1 MLKDRIKLKDRKNL
15 HSVSKNTHNSSKSLI
30 YSIRNRLIL
39 LYTCSTGLILTA
51 VLIFAA
57 VIMDRQ
63 TERSQINAFQNNYIT
78 INQTVQS
85 GYQISNLWMAEME
98 TKNHLI
104 IHIEDNRSPFLFQGS
119 WIVPTDRQTLVSKVK
134 ELAAADNIN
143 TGIRPISLNELQ
155 SPIYTV
161 KGDKNDKY
169 LGEVF
174 IAPGKNGFRSVIVL
188 QYVSYSEAANLKQK
202 LILILLYVAGVAA
215 LFFVSRQMVSKAL
228 IPVEE
233 SRRRQTEFIAAASH
247 ELKSP
252 LAVIRAN
259 ASALMLEPERA
270 GFFTTGIEKECKRM
284 AALIEDMLLLASA
297 DARTWKIKKEI
308 LDLDTLLIEF
318 YDLFYPYCKEQ
329 GKELKLAVPD
339 TMLPKTEGDGERIK
353 QILAVLID
361 NATVYTSEND
371 TIYLRGYTKKNRI
384 YLEVED
390 HGAGIAQEKKAEIF
404 ERFYREDKSRKDKA
418 HFGLGLSI
426 AKELTELHGG
436 SITVADTK
444 GGGATFIVSLPV
456 YK

>member
-1 MLKDRIKLKDRKNL
+1 
-15 HSVSKNTHNSSKSLI
+15 
-30 YSIRNRLIL
+30 
-39 LYTCSTGLILTA
+39 
-51 VLIFAA
+51 
-57 VIMDRQ
+57 
-63 TERSQINAFQNNYIT
+63 
-78 INQTVQS
+78 
-85 GYQISNLWMAEME
+85 
-98 TKNHLI
+98 
-104 IHIEDNRSPFLFQGS
+104 
-119 WIVPTDRQTLVSKVK
+119 VK

-155 SPIYTV
+155 SRIYSV

-174 IAPGKNGFRSVIVL
+174 VVPDKNGFRSVIVL
-188 QYVSYSEAANLKQK
+188 QYISYSEAANLKQK
-202 LILILLYVAGVAA
+202 LILILLNLAGLAA
-215 LFFVSRQMVSKAL
+215 LFLVSRQMVSKAL

-270 GFFTTGIEKECKRM
+270 GFFTTGIEKECKRL

-297 DARTWKIKKEI
+297 DARTWKIKKDI
-308 LDLDTLLIEF
+308 LDLDTLLIEI

-329 GKELKLAVPD
+329 GKELKLVVPE

-361 NATVYTSEND
+361 NAVAYSSEKD
-371 TIYLRGYTKKNRI
+371 TIYLRGYAKKNRI

-390 HGAGIAQEKKAEIF
+390 HGVGIAQEKKIEIF
-404 ERFYREDKSRKDKA
+404 ERFYREDKSRKDKT

-436 SITVADTK
+436 SIAVADTK

>member
-1 MLKDRIKLKDRKNL
+1 MLKDRKKL
-15 HSVSKNTHNSSKSLI
+15 NTHNPGKSLI

-51 VLIFAA
+51 VIIFVA
-57 VIMDRQ
+57 VITDKQ
-63 TERSQINAFQNNYIT
+63 LERSQINAFQNNYIT
-78 INQTVQS
+78 INQNVQS
-85 GYQISNLWMAEME
+85 SYVISNLWMAEME
-98 TKNHLI
+98 TKNLLI
-104 IHIEDNRSPFLFQGS
+104 IHIEDNCSPFLFQGS
-119 WIVPTDRQTLVSKVK
+119 WIAPTDRQTLVGKVK

-155 SPIYTV
+155 SRIYSV

-174 IAPGKNGFRSVIVL
+174 VVPDKNGFRSVIVL
-188 QYVSYSEAANLKQK
+188 QYISYSEAANLKQK
-202 LILILLYVAGVAA
+202 LILILLNLAGLAA
-215 LFFVSRQMVSKAL
+215 LFLVSRQMVSKAL

-270 GFFTTGIEKECKRM
+270 GFFTTGIEKECKRL

-297 DARTWKIKKEI
+297 DARTWKIKKDI
-308 LDLDTLLIEF
+308 LDLDTLLIEI

-329 GKELKLAVPD
+329 GKELKLVVPE

-361 NATVYTSEND
+361 NAVAYSSEKD
-371 TIYLRGYTKKNRI
+371 TIYLRGYAKKNRI

-390 HGAGIAQEKKAEIF
+390 HGVGIAQEKKIEIF
-404 ERFYREDKSRKDKA
+404 ERFYREDKSRKDKT

-436 SITVADTK
+436 SIAVADTK